1 MTPPPMPKKM
11 YASGVLANIGMITL
25 FILNFLIVIFGTKI
39 IVYHIHYP
47 PITWLRWMIESD
59 SDGSRL
65 EGVVFIVLFVIIIT
79 LYLICLAIIH
89 IVVPLFSS
97 LNRIVVLIQN
107 TLNKLNPILHSDRLV
122 LNRAL
127 VISSATLFPIYFIS
141 TYFLI
146 ISPTVNSNVSDIISK
161 QEESIGIKHIGKPNI
176 ILEFLPPEFS
186 FFTIWRA
193 AYNRKTDEI
202 IIYLSSWLLDPVPY
216 DELVGHELGHYYIK
230 KRMEGFPNVKNKNIV
245 DFAKR
250 LRRPIFRG
258 NQSVCSRSILNE
270 GISEYFKFKAV
281 ADHVIIARTIHADI
295 PTKCPSHDR
304 PIGYI
309 EAYQAVKSIIDAHG
323 ESAID
328 YLWLYPPTRFD
339 RESIASY
346 QELALRELKERE

>member
-1 MTPPPMPKKM
+1 
-11 YASGVLANIGMITL
+11 
-25 FILNFLIVIFGTKI
+25 
-39 IVYHIHYP
+39 
-47 PITWLRWMIESD
+47 MIESD

-65 EGVVFIVLFVIIIT
+65 EGVVFIVLFSIIIT
-79 LYLICLAIIH
+79 LYLIYLAIIH

-97 LNRIVVLIQN
+97 INRIVVLIQN
-107 TLNKLNPILHSDRLV
+107 TINTLNPNLHSDRLV
-122 LNRAL
+122 LNRAFL
-127 VISSATLFPIYFIS
+127 ISSATLFPIYFIS

-245 DFAKR
+245 DFTRR

-258 NQSVCSRSILNE
+258 NQSVCSRSILKE

-295 PTKCPSHDR
+295 RTKCPSHDR